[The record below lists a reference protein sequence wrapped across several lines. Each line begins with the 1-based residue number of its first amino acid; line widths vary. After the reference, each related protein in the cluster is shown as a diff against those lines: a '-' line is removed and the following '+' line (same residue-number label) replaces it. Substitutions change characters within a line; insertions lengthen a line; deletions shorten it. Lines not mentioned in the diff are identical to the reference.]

1 MGCRTEKKGGSVMNS
16 KDWKQVELM
25 KIIVSDDLN
34 LLKDK
39 NQSIDDYELEKKSY
53 KKIID
58 EINERISI
66 VRIK

>member
-1 MGCRTEKKGGSVMNS
+1 MNS

-58 EINERISI
+58 SRNLF
-66 VRIK
+66 VLNK

>member
-1 MGCRTEKKGGSVMNS
+1 MNS

-25 KIIVSDDLN
+25 RMIVDDEFN

-39 NQSIDDYELEKKSY
+39 NQSIDDYELVKKSY
-53 KKIID
+53 KKIVDSID
-58 EINERISI
+58 ERISI

>member
-1 MGCRTEKKGGSVMNS
+1 MNS

-25 KIIVSDDLN
+25 RMIVDDEFN

-39 NQSIDDYELEKKSY
+39 NQSIDEYELVKKSY
-53 KKIID
+53 KKIVDSID
-58 EINERISI
+58 ERISI